1 MWTLL
6 VIAGLILLGNLDKLT
21 GLLPELDGSTGTE
34 SSGVACPVEVAQWLP
49 DGGGGAVLEV
59 AYTTSKHVITLCRT
73 AGGALY
79 YDGLILGAPVTPE
92 NHMSIPAAPT
102 PTGYVAENGRYRY
115 EINGAEVVIFEDG
128 VERSRYAL
136 TRTGP

>member
-1 MWTLL
+1 LF
-6 VIAGLILLGNLDKLT
+6 VIAGVFVLGNLDDLA
-21 GLLPELDGSTGTE
+21 GLLPDFGTADTE
-34 SSGVACPVEVAQWLP
+34 PPAAVCPTEVAQWLP

-79 YDGLILGAPVTPE
+79 YDGRILGAPVTPE
-92 NHMSIPAAPT
+92 NHMSIPAAVT
-102 PTGYVAENGRYRY
+102 PSGYVAENGTYRY
-115 EINGAEVVIFEDG
+115 EINGAEVVIFEDR
-128 VERSRYAL
+128 VERSRYVL